1 MPAGLCLQ
9 DLIFTRR
16 PPKSARRSSTLRAS
30 TKADNIVATG
40 YGRRSIPFA
49 GKAISEI
56 TAQAE
61 GVCFLYPEVRGIIDI
76 GGQDSKV
83 ILVEGG
89 RVADFQMNDKCA
101 AGTGRFLEHTAR
113 ALEVSVED
121 MGRLALA
128 SSRPASISSMCT
140 VFAESEVISLR
151 AQGVPKEDI
160 AAGLVESIA
169 KRVAAMAKP
178 MGLKEHVAL
187 VGGVAK
193 NPAIR
198 AALER
203 ELGLQALRAARATDH
218 CCAGCCADCRPL
230 RYSSNLFLGNT
241 VPFRPRA
248 SAAASPKCRPSRP
261 WKLPAKASQKLSS
274 GVVE

>member
-1 MPAGLCLQ
+1 VITAGIDAGSATAKAVILADGKIRGSRIVPAAFDFEKTAGEAYTGALAAAG
-9 DLIFTRR
+9 I
-16 PPKSARRSSTLRAS
+16 PRS
-30 TKADNIVATG
+30 DVENVVATG
-40 YGRRSIPFA
+40 YGRRSISFA
-49 GKAISEI
+49 AKAVSEI

-61 GVCFLYPEVRGIIDI
+61 GVCYLYPEARGIIDI

-83 ILVEGG
+83 ILIESG

-113 ALEVSVED
+113 ALEVSVAD

-128 SSRPASISSMCT
+128 SSKPASISSMCT

-151 AQGVPKEDI
+151 AQGVSKEDI

-169 KRVAAMAKP
+169 RRVAAMAKP
-178 MGLKEHVAL
+178 LGLRENVAL

-193 NPAIR
+193 NQAIR

-203 ELGLQALRAARATDH
+203 ELGCKLYVPPEPQITAALGAALI
-218 CCAGCCADCRPL
+218 AGH
-230 RYSSNLFLGNT
+230 
-241 VPFRPRA
+241 
-248 SAAASPKCRPSRP
+248 
-261 WKLPAKASQKLSS
+261 
-274 GVVE
+274 

>member
-1 MPAGLCLQ
+1 MTDTKVSPYVAVGIDAGSATTKAVLLKDGRIAASKIAPAGFDFHKTAVEVCQAVL
-9 DLIFTRR
+9 DAADE
-16 PPKSARRSSTLRAS
+16 P
-30 TKADNIVATG
+30 KADNIVATG

-56 TAQAE
+56 TAQAG

-121 MGRLALA
+121 LGQLALA
-128 SSRPASISSMCT
+128 SARPASISSMCT

-151 AQGVPKEDI
+151 AQGVPREDI

-198 AALER
+198 TALER
-203 ELGLQALRAARATDH
+203 ELGCELYVPPEPQITAALGAALI
-218 CCAGCCADCRPL
+218 AGR
-230 RYSSNLFLGNT
+230 
-241 VPFRPRA
+241 
-248 SAAASPKCRPSRP
+248 
-261 WKLPAKASQKLSS
+261 
-274 GVVE
+274 